1 MKGSSG
7 QPSSDAV
14 HLGAIL
20 VLQLIEE
27 SLNFMGLESNATP
40 NNLNP
45 KVLHEL
51 AKPPPCFRSNVVI
64 ENL

>member
-40 NNLNP
+40 PTLQM
-45 KVLHEL
+45 LS
-51 AKPPPCFRSNVVI
+51 RSKEPGFN
-64 ENL
+64 